1 MVPIRVLL
9 VGIGGYGVNYV
20 EALLGPDKPV
30 GVDVVGVVDPVAR
43 RSGAWGVVE
52 SAEIPVFDDIEGFYD
67 GNAADLA
74 VISSP
79 IHFHSAQ
86 VIGCLNHGSHVL
98 CEKPV
103 APLYS
108 QALEMAEAEK
118 KTGKFAAVGYQLSFS
133 RDVLAMKQ
141 DILNGVYGDPI
152 LFKAAH
158 AVRRGAKYYARSSWA
173 GRKEVNGMSVY
184 DSPLSNACAHQLHN
198 MLFLLGNRLETA
210 AKIEVTDAKLY
221 RGNPNVENFD
231 IAAVHGRTESGV
243 KVQYQTAHPLESNL
257 GPMSL
262 FQFSKGEI
270 RSERGG
276 FVGYLKNGTIIDYNQ
291 IPKGHRMQKLY
302 DALNCVHN
310 GTTPVCT
317 IETAI
322 PHVAVVNDLQKY
334 PVIPIPEAQIHYW
347 EQDGDRFWSVK
358 GLEDKICRSYE
369 SEIILSLSFT

>member
-43 RSGAWGVVE
+43 RSNAWGLVE
-52 SAEIPVFDDIEGFYD
+52 SAGIPVFDDIEGFY
-67 GNAADLA
+67 GSNSADLA

-79 IHFHSAQ
+79 IHFHAAQ
-86 VIGCLNHGSHVL
+86 VVGCLNHGSNVL

-118 KTGKFAAVGYQLSFS
+118 KSGKFAAVGYQLSYS
-133 RDVLAMKQ
+133 RDVLALKQ

-158 AVRRGAKYYARSSWA
+158 AMRRGAKYYARSSWA
-173 GRKEVNGMSVY
+173 GRKEVNGTPVY

-210 AKIEVTDAKLY
+210 AKIEVTEAKLY

-243 KVQYQTAHPLESNL
+243 KVQYQTAHPLESKL

-262 FQFSKGEI
+262 FQFTKGEI
-270 RSERGG
+270 RSERDG
-276 FVGYLKNGTIIDYNQ
+276 FVGYLKDGTIVDYHQ
-291 IPKGHRMQKLY
+291 IPRGPQWDNPCLY
-302 DALNCVHN
+302 H
-310 GTTPVCT
+310 
-317 IETAI
+317 
-322 PHVAVVNDLQKY
+322 
-334 PVIPIPEAQIHYW
+334 
-347 EQDGDRFWSVK
+347 
-358 GLEDKICRSYE
+358 
-369 SEIILSLSFT
+369 